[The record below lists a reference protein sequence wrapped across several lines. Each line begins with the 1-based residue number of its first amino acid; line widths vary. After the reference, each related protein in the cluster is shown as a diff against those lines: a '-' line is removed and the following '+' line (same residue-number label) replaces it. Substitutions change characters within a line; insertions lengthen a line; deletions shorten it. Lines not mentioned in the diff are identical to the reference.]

1 MAAFEYVAL
10 DQAGKQKKGV
20 IEGDTPRQVRQLL
33 RDKKLIPLEV
43 ASLNNQNNQK
53 KSQASSGFFKTKIS
67 AADLALITR
76 QFATLIRASIPV
88 EETVKAVAEQCE
100 KPKQRS
106 MLMGIRSRVV
116 EGHTLAD
123 AFSEYPAVF
132 SDLYRSMVAAGEK
145 SGHLDL
151 VLERLADYTESRQEI
166 QSKISGALVYPIILT
181 VVSVGIVG
189 FLLGYVVPEITK
201 SFTKSGQD
209 LPWITQALLD
219 MSDFV
224 KAWGLLTLIAM
235 IGFIVGF
242 KYLLKKPNLRLK
254 WDKWKLRSWGLGKV
268 IRGMNSARF
277 ARTLAILNQSS
288 VPLLE
293 GMKIAGDVMTN
304 DELKGAVREATVR
317 VREGA
322 GLKIS
327 LQQCG
332 YFPPMMLHM
341 IASGEN
347 SGQLEQMLDRAADN
361 QEKQFDNLVSAMMNM
376 IGPVMILIMGSF
388 VFTIVLAIMLPVF
401 KLSETLG

>member
-10 DQAGKQKKGV
+10 DQSGKQKKG
-20 IEGDTPRQVRQLL
+20 IMEGDTPRQIRQQL
-33 RDKKLIPLEV
+33 RDKKMIPLEV
-43 ASLNNQNNQK
+43 DSVTDSK
-53 KSQASSGFFKTKIS
+53 KSKSGSGSIGLFATKIS

-76 QFATLIRASIPV
+76 QIATLVRAAIPV
-88 EETVKAVAEQCE
+88 EETIKAVAEQSE

-116 EGHTLAD
+116 EGHSLAD
-123 AFSEYPAVF
+123 ALSEYPAVF
-132 SDLYRSMVAAGEK
+132 NQLYRSMVAAGEK

-189 FLLGYVVPEITK
+189 FLLGYVVPQITS
-201 SFTKSGQD
+201 SFTKSGQE
-209 LPWITQALLD
+209 LPFITQLLLD
-219 MSDFV
+219 MSEFV
-224 KAWGLLTLIAM
+224 KAWGVWVFLGIVAFI
-235 IGFIVGF
+235 IGFRYV
-242 KYLLKKPNLRLK
+242 LRNPKFRLG
-254 WDKWKLRSWGLGKV
+254 WDKWKLKALGIGKI

-304 DELKGAVREATVR
+304 EELKRAVKEATVR
-317 VREGA
+317 VREGS
-322 GLKIS
+322 GLKVS

-347 SGQLEQMLDRAADN
+347 SGELEQMLDRAADN
-361 QEKQFDNLVSAMMNM
+361 QERQFDNLVTTMMNM

-401 KLSETLG
+401 QLSDTLA